1 MSPWIK
7 AGLVGAAIV
16 VVLSLLRLIPILCVS
31 LIPCGLSPLIYAG
44 VGALAAY
51 WVPPPRNAG
60 TAAGQGAL
68 AGALAGL
75 IGGIL
80 NTIVGTVQAR
90 YWDTSNILAAMPP
103 ESWEQMRQAG
113 IDPSSLVGPGLFLF
127 TGSICCL
134 GDLVFAA
141 LLGAI
146 GGAIFAAVKPD

>member
-16 VVLSLLRLIPILCVS
+16 VVLNLVG
-31 LIPCGLSPLIYAG
+31 LIPCVGLITCGLGLLVYAG

-51 WVPPPRNAG
+51 WTPPPRNAG
-60 TAAGQGAL
+60 TAAGQGSL
-68 AGALAGL
+68 SGVLAGL
-75 IGGIL
+75 IGGIVYAIL
-80 NTIVGTVQAR
+80 ATVQVAVME
-90 YWDTSNILAAMPP
+90 TSSILAMMPP
-103 ESWEQMRQAG
+103 ESLEQMRQAG
-113 IDPSSLVGPGLFLF
+113 IDPSSLMGPGLGLF

-134 GDLVFAA
+134 GGLIFSA